1 MYAKEYEQ
9 KHPKVLQARSCHGNV
24 GDHRSA
30 VGLANIHVEISC
42 DHTKDIKL
50 NYPPMVWNTDDNIFG
65 SQDDEQNHMPGHVI
79 GSSFEILLTGYVVQ
93 GTNVK

>member
-50 NYPPMVWNTDDNIFG
+50 NYPPMAWNINDNALG
-65 SQDDEQNHMPGHVI
+65 SQNHGPKGLWVFFYQLGLSPHHPHGDGLQ
-79 GSSFEILLTGYVVQ
+79 GS
-93 GTNVK
+93 